1 MSSAIKAIGLLSG
14 GLDSTLAVKVM
25 VDMGIHVTALNFI
38 SPFCACTH
46 KGCQHE
52 ATRIANEFGIE
63 IKVLSKGNDY
73 LDVVRNPRHGYG
85 KNMNPCIDCRIF
97 MLKKTKQYMKETGAS
112 FIFTGEVLGQ
122 RPMSQRKSPM
132 MLIEKEAGLEGLI
145 LRPLSAGLLKPSI
158 PELKGWVDREKL
170 LGISGRSRK
179 PQFQLADKL
188 GIKDFNCPAGGCR
201 LTDAKFALRLKESF
215 KHGESSMR
223 DVKLL
228 KYGRHFRLPGGAK
241 VIVGRNEKEN
251 TVISSMAEG
260 NELMLETM
268 DCGSPITLLKGSDSK
283 ADGKDLGMAAS
294 LCVTYS
300 KCDHESP
307 RVKVFNKDGFEKYV
321 SSKPVLHEEMDIS
334 KVD

>member
-1 MSSAIKAIGLLSG
+1 MSKKIKAIGLLSG
-14 GLDSTLAVKVM
+14 GLDSTLAVKIL
-25 VDMGIHVTALNFI
+25 VDMGLDVTALNFI

-52 ATRIANEFGIE
+52 ATRIAKEFGIE
-63 IKVLSKGNDY
+63 IKVLLKGNDY
-73 LDVVRNPRHGYG
+73 LEVVRNPKHGYG
-85 KNMNPCIDCRIF
+85 KNVNPCIDCRIF
-97 MLKKTKQYMKETGAS
+97 MLKKTKLYMEEIGAS
-112 FIFTGEVLGQ
+112 FIFSGEVLGQ

-132 MLIEKEAGLEGLI
+132 LLIEREAGLEGLI
-145 LRPLSAGLLKPSI
+145 LRPLSARLLKPTI

-170 LGISGRSRK
+170 LEISGKSRK
-179 PQFQLADKL
+179 PQFELADRL

-215 KHGESSMR
+215 NHGEDIMR
-223 DVKLL
+223 DVRLL

-251 TVISSMAEG
+251 AVISSLAEET
-260 NELMLETM
+260 ELMLETM
-268 DCGSPITLLKGSDSK
+268 DCGSPVTLLKGSDRK
-283 ADGKDLGMAAS
+283 TNGKELELAAS

-300 KCDHESP
+300 KCDFENP
-307 RVKVFNKDGFEKYV
+307 RVKIFDKKSFEKYV
-321 SSKPVLHEEMDIS
+321 SSKPVLWEETDIS

>member
-1 MSSAIKAIGLLSG
+1 MSKKIKAIGLLSG
-14 GLDSTLAVKVM
+14 GLDSTLAVKIL
-25 VDMGIHVTALNFI
+25 VDMGIDVTALNFI

-46 KGCQHE
+46 KGCKHE

-63 IKVLSKGNDY
+63 IKVLSKGSDY
-73 LDVVRNPRHGYG
+73 LDVVRNPKHGYG

-97 MLKKTKQYMKETGAS
+97 MLKKTKQYMEEIGAS

-132 MLIEKEAGLEGLI
+132 LSIEKEAGLEGLI
-145 LRPLSAGLLKPSI
+145 LRPLSARLLKPTI
-158 PELKGWVDREKL
+158 PELKGWVDREAL
-170 LGISGRSRK
+170 LEISGRSRK
-179 PQFQLADKL
+179 PQFQLADRL

-215 KHGESSMR
+215 THGESTMR
-223 DVKLL
+223 DVRLL

-251 TVISSMAEG
+251 AVIVSQAEES
-260 NELMLETM
+260 ELLLETM
-268 DCGSPITLLKGSDSK
+268 DCGSPVTLLKGSDRNTN
-283 ADGKDLGMAAS
+283 GKDLEMAAS

-300 KCDHESP
+300 KCDHDVP
-307 RVKVFNKDGFEKYV
+307 RVRIFDKKGFEKTI
-321 SSKPVLHEEMDIS
+321 SSGPVLWEETDIS